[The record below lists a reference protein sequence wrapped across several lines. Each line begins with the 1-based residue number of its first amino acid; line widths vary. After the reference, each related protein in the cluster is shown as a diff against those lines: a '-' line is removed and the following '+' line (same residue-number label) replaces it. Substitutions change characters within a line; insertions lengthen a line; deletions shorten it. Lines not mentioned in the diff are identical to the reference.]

1 MIYTAGTIAISG
13 NTVTG
18 TGTNFTAPLSLIREG
33 CTLIA
38 VSDPVQI
45 FTITEIK
52 SGTELSVTPTADP
65 AISAGTKFSI
75 LLSDSI
81 SVDGLAQ
88 DVAETLRYY
97 QGKETEI
104 ANAVEFFQEFDLDGL
119 IALVNQVHTDSAQV
133 SADKATTQQY
143 KTDVESAK
151 AAAEAAAQTAEEGAV
166 TATGAAVNAAESA
179 ANAEEYKN
187 IAEGYKNDINPDSF
201 LRIQNNLSD
210 LADRAAA
217 WLNVR
222 PIGSTPLAGDPV
234 SDYDAVTMRW
244 VMNYINSGTVG
255 PTMNGVMNYGVGDFH
270 LRDSRAYIQPY
281 EVTSDGQLL
290 NRADWPELWAYAQMI
305 GAIDDSEWLADKFQ
319 RGKYSKGDGATT
331 FRVPD
336 KNGIQEGSVRALYGR
351 GDGGASS
358 ANGQVFESAAP
369 NITGYFT
376 TFSGGA
382 YAQVVGASYGAFY
395 SNNGVFPDGAGD
407 AIPGG
412 TTPIEGRYNTCNF
425 DASRCSPIY
434 GSSTDEILTRNFVG
448 VWVIRASGG
457 FTAANTSWSVINAD
471 KTRSS
476 TGTKSTTGV
485 VKSVYKIGDASEC
498 EVSMWGDAYIDQS
511 HYAVIEVE
519 NKTSGNKGRITV
531 NDGGLFE
538 SASFRATTQ
547 KLLGW
552 GDIPTHGAT
561 FVVPFTNI
569 GENWSFNSNFSAG
582 QASSAGY
589 ATWYSLGL
597 IHHDTTSFARTSLH
611 CIGDSDNKYGVRLEL
626 APLDSN
632 IYFTKWDNYSV
643 TETSTVTKNAISDI
657 RFKHNV
663 QHATVDKAWS
673 NLENLDFVTFVFN
686 GDEKERVRRGI
697 ISQSAELIDPLYVKT
712 RTHYDNNNKE
722 IEVKELDNTPLLLDT
737 MHVTQSLM
745 LKATTLEEEN
755 ASLRANIAVM
765 DERITKLE
773 ALVRQLTGSEE

>member
-1 MIYTAGTIAISG
+1 MIYTIGSIAVSG
-13 NTVTG
+13 NTLTG
-18 TGTNFTAPLSLIREG
+18 TGTNFKAPLSMIREG

-38 VSDPVQI
+38 VSDPIQI

-52 SGTELSVTPTADP
+52 SETELSVTPAADP

-119 IALVNQVHTDSAQV
+119 IALIDQVHTYSSQV

-143 KTDVESAK
+143 KTDAESAK
-151 AAAEAAAQTAEEGAV
+151 TAAEAAAEAAEEGSV
-166 TATGAAVNAAESA
+166 TATEAAVNAAESA
-179 ANAEEYKN
+179 ANAEKYKN

-244 VMNYINSGTVG
+244 VMNYINSSTVG

-281 EVTSDGQLL
+281 EVVADGQLL
-290 NRADWPELWAYAQMI
+290 NRADWPELWAYAQMLSPI
-305 GAIDDSEWLADKFQ
+305 ADADWLANPSE
-319 RGKYSKGDGATT
+319 RGKYSLGDGTTT

-336 KNGIQEGSVRALYGR
+336 RNGVQTGSIDSLYAR
-351 GDGGASS
+351 GDGGVSS
-358 ANGQVFESAAP
+358 LDGTVIDSGAPDIQGEFRIVTNVTVLENAGQ
-369 NITGYFT
+369 T
-376 TFSGGA
+376 
-382 YAQVVGASYGAFY
+382 GAFY
-395 SNNGVFPDGAGD
+395 NLEAYNHYADLPKITTSGSEKNYPRSAGF
-407 AIPGG
+407 A
-412 TTPIEGRYNTCNF
+412 
-425 DASRCSPIY
+425 ASRSNSVY
-434 GSSTDEILTRNFVG
+434 GRTTTEIRPKSFLG

-457 FTAANTSWSVINAD
+457 FVAANTSWSVIKAD
-471 KTRSS
+471 KSRPP
-476 TGTKSTTGV
+476 TGVKSTTGV
-485 VKSVYKIGDASEC
+485 IKSVYKIGDASEC

-511 HYAVIEVE
+511 YYAVIEVE
-519 NKTSGNKGRITV
+519 NKASGNKGRITV
-531 NDGGLFE
+531 NDNGLFE

-552 GDIPTHGAT
+552 DDIPAHGAT
-561 FVVPFTNI
+561 FVVPYTNV

-582 QASSAGY
+582 QASSGGY

-597 IHHDTTSFARTSLH
+597 IHHNATSFARTSLH
-611 CIGDSDNKYGVRLEL
+611 CVGDSDNKYGVRFEI
-626 APLDSN
+626 APMDSN
-632 IYFTKWDNYSV
+632 IYFTKWDNHSV
-643 TETSTVTKNAISDI
+643 TETSTITKNAISDI

-686 GDEKERVRRGI
+686 GDEKKRVRRGI

-745 LKATTLEEEN
+745 LKTTTLEEEN

-773 ALVRQLTGSEE
+773 ALVQQLTGSEK

>member
-1 MIYTAGTIAISG
+1 MIYTIGSIAVSG
-13 NTVTG
+13 NTLTG
-18 TGTNFTAPLSLIREG
+18 TGTNFKAPLSMIREG

-38 VSDPVQI
+38 VSDPIQI

-52 SGTELSVTPTADP
+52 SETELSVTPAADP

-119 IALVNQVHTDSAQV
+119 IPLIDQVHTDSSQV

-143 KTDVESAK
+143 KTDAESAK
-151 AAAEAAAQTAEEGAV
+151 TAAEAAAEAAEEGSV
-166 TATGAAVNAAESA
+166 TATEAAVNAAESA
-179 ANAEEYKN
+179 ANAEKYKN

-244 VMNYINSGTVG
+244 VMNYINNSTVG

-281 EVTSDGQLL
+281 EVVADGQLL
-290 NRADWPELWAYAQMI
+290 NRADWPELWAYAQMLTPI
-305 GAIDDSEWLADKFQ
+305 ADKDWLADTSK
-319 RGKYSKGDGATT
+319 RGKYSLGNGTTT

-336 KNGIQEGSVRALYGR
+336 RNGMQTGSISGLFAR
-351 GDGGASS
+351 GDGGNSETDGLVYPS
-358 ANGQVFESAAP
+358 GAP
-369 NITGYFT
+369 NITGT
-376 TFSGGA
+376 PEVTMLSGWGA
-382 YAQVVGASYGAFY
+382 AGSVRGRGAFTPQTTT
-395 SNNGVFPDGAGD
+395 S
-407 AIPGG
+407 
-412 TTPIEGRYNTCNF
+412 TPIGGSISGSYVNIYF
-425 DASRCSPIY
+425 DASKSNPIY
-434 GSSTDEILTRNFVG
+434 GRTTTELRPNNFIG

-457 FTAANTSWSVINAD
+457 FIAANTSWSVINAD
-471 KTRSS
+471 KSRPP
-476 TGTKSTTGV
+476 TGVKSTTGV

-519 NKTSGNKGRITV
+519 NKASGNKGRITV
-531 NDGGLFE
+531 NDSGLFE

-547 KLLGW
+547 KLLDW
-552 GDIPTHGAT
+552 GDIPAHGAT
-561 FVVPFTNI
+561 FVVPYTNV

-582 QASSAGY
+582 QESSWGY

-597 IHHDTTSFARTSLH
+597 IHHNATSFARTSLH
-611 CIGDSDNKYGVRLEL
+611 CVGDSDNKYGVRLEI
-626 APLDSN
+626 APMDSN

-663 QHATVDKAWS
+663 RHATVDKAWS

-686 GDEKERVRRGI
+686 GDEKKRVRRGI

-745 LKATTLEEEN
+745 LKTTTLEEEN

-773 ALVRQLTGSEE
+773 ALVQQLTGSEE

>member
-1 MIYTAGTIAISG
+1 MIYTIGSIAVSG
-13 NTVTG
+13 NTLTG
-18 TGTNFTAPLSLIREG
+18 TGTNFKAPLSMIREG

-38 VSDPVQI
+38 VSDPIQI

-52 SGTELSVTPTADP
+52 SETELSVTPAADP

-119 IALVNQVHTDSAQV
+119 IALVDQVHTGSSQV

-143 KTDVESAK
+143 KTDAESAK
-151 AAAEAAAQTAEEGAV
+151 TAAEAAAEAAEEGSV
-166 TATGAAVNAAESA
+166 TATEAAVNAAESA
-179 ANAEEYKN
+179 ANAEKYKN

-234 SDYDAVTMRW
+234 NDYDAVTMRW
-244 VMNYINSGTVG
+244 VKNYINSGTVG
-255 PTMNGVMNYGVGDFH
+255 PTMNG
-270 LRDSRAYIQPY
+270 
-281 EVTSDGQLL
+281 
-290 NRADWPELWAYAQMI
+290 
-305 GAIDDSEWLADKFQ
+305 
-319 RGKYSKGDGATT
+319 
-331 FRVPD
+331 
-336 KNGIQEGSVRALYGR
+336 
-351 GDGGASS
+351 
-358 ANGQVFESAAP
+358 
-369 NITGYFT
+369 
-376 TFSGGA
+376 
-382 YAQVVGASYGAFY
+382 
-395 SNNGVFPDGAGD
+395 
-407 AIPGG
+407 
-412 TTPIEGRYNTCNF
+412 
-425 DASRCSPIY
+425 
-434 GSSTDEILTRNFVG
+434 
-448 VWVIRASGG
+448 
-457 FTAANTSWSVINAD
+457 NTSWSVINVD
-471 KTRSS
+471 KSRPS
-476 TGTKSTTGV
+476 TGVRKTTGV

-519 NKTSGNKGRITV
+519 NKASGNKGRITV
-531 NDGGLFE
+531 NDSGVFE
-538 SASFRATTQ
+538 SASFRATTG
-547 KLLGW
+547 KLLNW
-552 GDIPTHGAT
+552 GDIPAHGAT
-561 FVVPFTNI
+561 FVTPFTNV
-569 GENWSFNSNFSAG
+569 GTNWLFNSNFSAG
-582 QASSAGY
+582 QESAGGY

-597 IHHDTTSFARTSLH
+597 IHHNLNSFARTSLH
-611 CIGDSDNKYGVRLEL
+611 CVGDNDCKYGVRLEI
-626 APLDSN
+626 APFDSN
-632 IYFTKWDNYSV
+632 IYFTKWDNHSV
-643 TETSTVTKNAISDI
+643 TENSTVTKNAISDI

-663 QHATVDKAWS
+663 QHTTVDKAWS

-755 ASLRANIAVM
+755 ASLRTNAAIM
-765 DERITKLE
+765 DERITNLE
-773 ALVRQLTGSEE
+773 NQVSELVALVKQLTGSNE